1 MNLSETL
8 GRLARRRLIK
18 SAGSV
23 FTLLDGYTPSFTSWK
38 GELYESEIIRAS
50 VHATANHVSKLSVK
64 ILGSADPVLQTKL
77 RHGPNEWQT
86 WGQFLYRLSTILD
99 MQNTAFILPVF
110 DDFGQ
115 LNGIFPVL
123 PAQCELFRNQG
134 AYWLKYTFVTGKQAS
149 IALADCGVMTK
160 FQYRNDLFGED
171 NRALN
176 PTMDLVSI
184 QNQGIQEA
192 VKNSASFR
200 FMAQLKNF
208 ATPKDLREAR
218 ESFNKENLQGE
229 GGGVLLFPNTYANI
243 QQLKY
248 LLTILLAV
256 FILLA
261 FLISMFWIYAL
272 TKPLNQLI
280 SGMKTMGDGHWGI
293 KLNETATSDFRFIT
307 EQFNQMSDN
316 IQSLIHEN
324 QVIQEERHE
333 LAIQNLQSQLNP
345 HFLYNTLNTIKWMAI
360 VSKADNVAG
369 CVTALG
375 NLLQP
380 LFRNTQTTWPLR
392 EELNYLKNYLC
403 IMNYRTGEPVNFYSD
418 IDPSIYN
425 CTVPKFILQPLFEN
439 AISYSNP
446 SSEIKNSISLT
457 GHRQSG
463 QIQLI
468 LQDNGLGIPSEKLTV
483 LQNLL
488 ASTEDYTK
496 PLDRASLPPG
506 IGIGILNTN
515 RRIKLQYGNTCGLS
529 IRSQEGAGTCITIL
543 LADMIDPSV

>member
-1 MNLSETL
+1 MNLFETL
-8 GRLARRRLIK
+8 GRLAHRRLIK

-123 PAQCELFRNQG
+123 PAQCELFRNKG
-134 AYWLKYTFVTGKQAS
+134 AYWLKYTFVTGKQAN

-243 QQLKY
+243 QQLK
-248 LLTILLAV
+248 
-256 FILLA
+256 
-261 FLISMFWIYAL
+261 
-272 TKPLNQLI
+272 
-280 SGMKTMGDGHWGI
+280 
-293 KLNETATSDFRFIT
+293 ATPY
-307 EQFNQMSDN
+307 
-316 IQSLIHEN
+316 
-324 QVIQEERHE
+324 V
-333 LAIQNLQSQLNP
+333 
-345 HFLYNTLNTIKWMAI
+345 
-360 VSKADNVAG
+360 
-369 CVTALG
+369 
-375 NLLQP
+375 
-380 LFRNTQTTWPLR
+380 
-392 EELNYLKNYLC
+392 
-403 IMNYRTGEPVNFYSD
+403 
-418 IDPSIYN
+418 
-425 CTVPKFILQPLFEN
+425 
-439 AISYSNP
+439 
-446 SSEIKNSISLT
+446 
-457 GHRQSG
+457 
-463 QIQLI
+463 
-468 LQDNGLGIPSEKLTV
+468 
-483 LQNLL
+483 
-488 ASTEDYTK
+488 ASTEEMERIRTNVFDYFGVNEDVVQNK
-496 PLDRASLPPG
+496 AYGDAWNAFYEG
-506 IGIGILNTN
+506 
-515 RRIKLQYGNTCGLS
+515 RIKPFAIQFSDVVSRMLFSDNERSRGTQIMATSNRLQYMSNTEKLNVSAQMADRGIMNRDE
-529 IRSQEGAGTCITIL
+529 IREIWNLDPLPDDQGKAYKIRGEYYL
-543 LADMIDPSV
+543 LNQDGSMTKKGENKPDGK

>member
-1 MNLSETL
+1 MNLFETL
-8 GRLARRRLIK
+8 GRLSHRRLIK

-123 PAQCELFRNQG
+123 PAQCELFRNEG
-134 AYWLKYTFVTGKQAS
+134 TYWLRYTFVTGKQAS

-243 QQLKY
+243 QQLKATPYVASSEEMERIRTNVFDYFGVNEDIVQNKAYGDAWNAFYEGRIKPFAIQFSDVVSRMLFSDNERSRGTQIMATSNRLQYMSNTEKLNVSAQMADRGIMNRDEIREIWNLDPLPDEQGKAYTIRGEYY
-248 LLTILLAV
+248 LLNQDG
-256 FILLA
+256 
-261 FLISMFWIYAL
+261 SM
-272 TKPLNQLI
+272 TKKGENKP
-280 SGMKTMGDGHWGI
+280 DG
-293 KLNETATSDFRFIT
+293 K
-307 EQFNQMSDN
+307 
-316 IQSLIHEN
+316 
-324 QVIQEERHE
+324 
-333 LAIQNLQSQLNP
+333 
-345 HFLYNTLNTIKWMAI
+345 
-360 VSKADNVAG
+360 
-369 CVTALG
+369 
-375 NLLQP
+375 
-380 LFRNTQTTWPLR
+380 
-392 EELNYLKNYLC
+392 
-403 IMNYRTGEPVNFYSD
+403 
-418 IDPSIYN
+418 
-425 CTVPKFILQPLFEN
+425 
-439 AISYSNP
+439 
-446 SSEIKNSISLT
+446 
-457 GHRQSG
+457 
-463 QIQLI
+463 
-468 LQDNGLGIPSEKLTV
+468 
-483 LQNLL
+483 
-488 ASTEDYTK
+488 
-496 PLDRASLPPG
+496 
-506 IGIGILNTN
+506 
-515 RRIKLQYGNTCGLS
+515 
-529 IRSQEGAGTCITIL
+529 
-543 LADMIDPSV
+543 